1 MTANSEPVSEK
12 KDAWIP
18 YLLIPF
24 FAVIFAVNGVFI
36 YFALKTHTGVVSDEA
51 YKEGLAYNQVLE
63 RAAADANLN
72 MQDEVAY
79 TDGHL
84 TWTLRTRDG
93 APIATSEAKARF
105 IRAVQDGYDFDVTL
119 QNKGKGVYSAPIK
132 APLPGAWT
140 VKLDAKWDN
149 QQYQTTKRLTLP

>member
-1 MTANSEPVSEK
+1 MTATNPDSSK
-12 KDAWIP
+12 NDKWIP

-51 YKEGLAYNQVLE
+51 YKEGLAYNQTLE
-63 RAAADANLN
+63 RAAENSPN
-72 MQDEVAY
+72 MQDDVTYAN
-79 TDGHL
+79 GQL
-84 TWTLRTRDG
+84 TWTLRTHDG
-93 APIATSEAKARF
+93 VAVTGAVAKARF
-105 IRAVQDGYDFDVTL
+105 IRAVQDGYDFEVIL
-119 QNKGKGVYSAPIK
+119 QNTGKGVYSAPIK

-149 QQYQTTKRLTLP
+149 QQYQNSKRLTLP